1 MQIEELRKLCLGF
14 PAVTEHEIW
23 QNDLTFKVGNKMFA
37 HAVLEVAPVWV
48 SFKASDEKFAE
59 LLERQGVIPAPYL
72 ARAKWVAL
80 ETRDAIP
87 AAELKELLREAYDLV
102 VARLPKSI
110 QAGLT
115 ESPQSIKSK
124 LSKTKSNKSK
134 QNNSYACA
142 LRRSK
147 AASKPKSKR
156 LPKTRKNKPKARR
169 R

>member
-23 QNDLTFKVGNKMFA
+23 DNDLTFKVGNKMFA
-37 HAVLEVAPVWV
+37 HSVLEVAPVWL
-48 SFKASDEKFAE
+48 SFKTSDEKFSE

-87 AAELKELLREAYDLV
+87 AAELSELLREAYDLV
-102 VARLPKSI
+102 VARLPKRI
-110 QAGLT
+110 QASLS
-115 ESPQSIKSK
+115 ESPN
-124 LSKTKSNKSK
+124 SNKSK
-134 QNNSYACA
+134 LNK
-142 LRRSK
+142 SK
-147 AASKPKSKR
+147 LNKSKSKKSKPNRPKSKSLR
-156 LPKTRKNKPKARR
+156 KAPKNKPKARR